1 MPKFFVENNQINN
14 GTIII
19 TGEDVNHI
27 VNVLRLQKQDD
38 ILVCDKEEGFTYK
51 TKITEIEKEQV
62 YCKIVEKLNETT
74 ESNVKVTIFQG
85 LPKFDKMEYMIQKA
99 TELGVIKIVPVAMR
113 RCVVKLNMKDE
124 EKKID
129 RWQKIAEVAAKQ
141 SGRDRIPK
149 IENVIKFEKIRDKI
163 EEFDLFLVAYEEE
176 QQLTLREVLQSVHM
190 KTLNLKIGIVIGPE
204 GRNRKTRSRR
214 LKTKRST
221 SNYFR
226 KTYFKNRD
234 SLSCYFV

>member
-38 ILVCDKEEGFTYK
+38 ILVCDKEEGVTYK